1 MKTAGTMTA
10 PGTEAEAAQTHPD
23 VKTLE
28 AVARRGSQGHHLRAS
43 VSDRDLEVA
52 VGVLLLEDDA
62 DGLFDVDEEAARRG
76 ALLVVRHAAGALVV
90 SKLCSLT
97 LYHLTALPAH
107 AAGFDRVNGAA
118 KGGGRSGGVD
128 GLSLSK

>member
-1 MKTAGTMTA
+1 MTA

-43 VSDRDLEVA
+43 VSDGDLEVA

-62 DGLFDVDEEAARRG
+62 DGLLDVDEKAARRG

-90 SKLCSLT
+90 GILERGRAFGVVAVREGLGDKD
-97 LYHLTALPAH
+97 
-107 AAGFDRVNGAA
+107 AGES
-118 KGGGRSGGVD
+118 GRTC
-128 GLSLSK
+128 